1 MKTYKLVLPFL
12 MICLFFMACDDDV
25 NFDASTDLNGTRSD
39 IRSMLSSI
47 DITQRASLETDN
59 FRFVS
64 EAGTIITAAPD
75 AFVFQDGTPCTG
87 TIDFELTELF
97 TKSQIL
103 QYGIQTMTYD
113 GEILESDGE
122 FLFKASQ
129 NDQPLRLANGRNL
142 DLLVP
147 NSNPNSSMQLF
158 SAIEGAWGLS
168 PDIPVN
174 IIELE
179 NPDSINDFFLG
190 YETFSPDLDW
200 VNIDYFTKFDTPL
213 TDVSLCLPADY
224 ADQSVMTW
232 VVFKDLDIVL
242 QTDGRFLPIG
252 EDIYVIVIA
261 AEDEDTFRLDIQEV
275 TVEEDLKVNLDP
287 ERTSIEDI
295 KERLMELD

>member
-12 MICLFFMACDDDV
+12 MIGLFFIACDDDV
-25 NFDASTDLNGTRSD
+25 NFNASTDLNGTHSD

-47 DITQRASLETDN
+47 DITQRVSLETDN

-64 EAGTIITAAPD
+64 DAGTIITAAPD
-75 AFVFQDGTPCTG
+75 AFVFADGTPVTG

-103 QYGIQTMTYD
+103 QYGIQTMTFND
-113 GEILESDGE
+113 EILESDGE
-122 FLFKASQ
+122 FLFEATQ
-129 NDQPLRLANGRNL
+129 GGQRLRLANDRSLN
-142 DLLVP
+142 LLVP
-147 NSNPNSSMQLF
+147 NDEPNSSMELF
-158 SAIEGAWGLS
+158 QAAEGFAWFLS

-174 IIELE
+174 VIELE
-179 NPDSINDFFLG
+179 DTTGGFFIG
-190 YETFSPDLDW
+190 YETFSPELDW

-213 TDVSLCLPADY
+213 TDVSICLPADY
-224 ADQSVMTW
+224 AEQSVMSW
-232 VVFKDLDIVL
+232 VIFKDLDIVL
-242 QTDGRFLPIG
+242 QTDGRLLPIG

-261 AEDEDTFRLDIQEV
+261 AEDADTFRLDIQEV

-287 ERTSIEDI
+287 KRTSIEDI